1 MRVPKITRK
10 RKMNLASATKVVI
23 VAESKEI
30 ETLNKEIS
38 LTMQKLARKGY
49 CKNGYVIVNGVAPKK
64 SEEKKQKEEMK
75 KTSPKIPKVK
85 GITINLTN

>member
-1 MRVPKITRK
+1 MRVPKIIRK

-23 VAESKEI
+23 VAESEEI

-49 CKNGYVIVNGVAPKK
+49 CKNGYVIVNGVTPK
-64 SEEKKQKEEMK
+64 
-75 KTSPKIPKVK
+75 
-85 GITINLTN
+85 NN